1 MIIFE
6 YPSLRPQISFLLFYL
21 FLGSSHYRD
30 WLGSLPSESAFHPIC
45 TASRSPP
52 LFLLLNLLKVCFL
65 TFQTP
70 PQVPQTQF
78 LLLNQHKW
86 LSWSQ
91 GCPWLFRGS
100 FKTSPIQPLC
110 GESLAFSLVSPAI
123 PLQDALCSTISPRPG
138 SLPSRLWSPS
148 ISQQLPA
155 SISSPAFFW

>member
-6 YPSLRPQISFLLFYL
+6 YPSLHPQISFLLFYP

-30 WLGSLPSESAFHPIC
+30 WLGSLPSESAFHPIY

-70 PQVPQTQF
+70 PQVPQTQL

-86 LSWSQ
+86 LSYHKVVLGSSEALSR
-91 GCPWLFRGS
+91 PHLFNH
-100 FKTSPIQPLC
+100 FVVNL
-110 GESLAFSLVSPAI
+110 
-123 PLQDALCSTISPRPG
+123 
-138 SLPSRLWSPS
+138 LPSLWSPQPFPCEMLYVLLS
-148 ISQQLPA
+148 LPGQG
-155 SISSPAFFW
+155 SSPPGFGHHL